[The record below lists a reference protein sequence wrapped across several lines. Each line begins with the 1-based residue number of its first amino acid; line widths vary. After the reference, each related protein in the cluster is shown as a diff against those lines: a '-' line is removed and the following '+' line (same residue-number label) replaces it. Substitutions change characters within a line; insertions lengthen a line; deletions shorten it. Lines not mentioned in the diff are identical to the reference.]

1 MDKHSAPSASLN
13 SRDALLKSLAD
24 ELFGIENGKMI
35 VAKDINI
42 SGIVYTLYKKSD
54 SLTAVVTGSSGTDIE
69 IIIPEIIKYNGSD
82 YKVDRINSSAFCLNT
97 KTEIIGIPS
106 GIENIEKHTFE
117 RCTSL
122 RKISVSEENQR
133 YSSNFEGVLFSKDRK
148 SLLVYPAG
156 KKDSAYV
163 IPKEVEK
170 ISDGAF
176 YGNMSLRYA
185 DMSDSVVSIG
195 DQAFYNCS
203 ELISIRISS
212 KTVVIGNN
220 AFMGCSL
227 LKHIDIPATAELIGD
242 SAFCGCS
249 SLLMVNVAAGN
260 KSYFSYN
267 GVLFDRNRKSLKV
280 YPSGRTEEG
289 FYVPEYVSVIEK
301 HAFYKC
307 DFLKSVY
314 INEHVNDI
322 EKQAFYRCVS
332 LENINVSLN
341 NSKYRSE
348 HGILYNST
356 LTELILYPAEK
367 KYDTFTVPDKTV
379 KIAENAFN
387 SCRFLKCAILPESV
401 RIIED
406 YAFYNCSG
414 LRYVSLSRKTEI
426 IGDYAF
432 GYCTH
437 LKNVAIP
444 GSVSRIG
451 EFAFECCFEMRCVSI
466 LKGVT
471 KISKS
476 AFLYCRSLTDISIPR
491 SVTTIESAAFCGCL
505 NLINI
510 YYEGSKKEWSMINMD
525 NSYSGNKSLISAG
538 KHCA

>member
-1 MDKHSAPSASLN
+1 MTTSNLN
-13 SRDALLKSLAD
+13 TRDALLKSLAD
-24 ELFGIENGKMI
+24 ELFGVENGKVL
-35 VAKDINI
+35 VAKDISI
-42 SGIVYTLYKKSD
+42 FGLVYTLYKKGNV
-54 SLTAVVTGSSGTDIE
+54 LTADVTGSSGKDIE
-69 IIIPEIIKYNGSD
+69 IIIPETIKYKEND
-82 YKVDRINSSAFCLNT
+82 YKVERINNSAFCLNT
-97 KTEIIGIPS
+97 KTEIISIPS
-106 GIENIEKHTFE
+106 GVENIEKHTFE

-122 RKISVSEENQR
+122 RKISVSENNKK
-133 YSSNFEGVLFSKDRK
+133 YCSNFEGVLFSKDRK

-156 KKDSAYV
+156 KKDSTYV
-163 IPKEVEK
+163 IPNDVEK

-176 YGNMSLRYA
+176 YGNMNLRYA
-185 DMSDSVVSIG
+185 DMSDSVVLIG

-203 ELISIRISS
+203 ELISIRVSS
-212 KTVVIGNN
+212 KITVIGNN
-220 AFMGCSL
+220 AFMGCTSL
-227 LKHIDIPATAELIGD
+227 RHVEIPASAELIGD
-242 SAFCGCS
+242 AAFCGCS
-249 SLLMVNVAAGN
+249 SLLMINVSPGN

-267 GVLFDRNRKSLKV
+267 GILYDKLRKSLKV
-280 YPSGRTEEG
+280 YPSGRTDEG

-314 INEHVNDI
+314 IDEHVTEI

-341 NSKYRSE
+341 NRRYRSD

-367 KYDTFTVPDKTV
+367 KYDTFTLPDKTV
-379 KIAENAFN
+379 KIAENAF
-387 SCRFLKCAILPESV
+387 SSSKYLKSVILPESV

-406 YAFYNCSG
+406 YAFFNCSG

-432 GYCTH
+432 GYCVH

-491 SVTTIESAAFCGCL
+491 SVTSIESAAFCGCL

-510 YYEGSKKEWSMINMD
+510 YYEGSKLEWSQINTD

>member
-1 MDKHSAPSASLN
+1 MDKQKVTSAALN

-24 ELFGIENGKMI
+24 ELFGVESGKI
-35 VAKDINI
+35 LVAKDINI
-42 SGIVYTLYKKSD
+42 FGLVYTLYKKGD
-54 SLTAVVTGSSGTDIE
+54 ALTAAVTGSSGKDIE
-69 IIIPEIIKYNGSD
+69 IIIPETIKYNGND
-82 YKVDRINSSAFCLNT
+82 YKVDKICNSAFCLNT

-122 RKISVSEENQR
+122 RKISVSEENAK

-148 SLLVYPAG
+148 TLMVYPAG

-163 IPKEVEK
+163 VPKDVEK
-170 ISDGAF
+170 IADGAF
-176 YGNMSLRYA
+176 YGNLNLKYA
-185 DMSDSVVSIG
+185 DMPDSVILIG

-203 ELISIRISS
+203 GLISVCVSQ
-212 KTVVIGNN
+212 KLTVIGNN
-220 AFMGCSL
+220 AFMGCSS
-227 LKHIDIPATAELIGD
+227 LKHMEVPGATELIGD
-242 SAFCGCS
+242 AAFCGCS
-249 SLLMVNVAAGN
+249 SLIMINVSVSN
-260 KSYFSYN
+260 KSYYSYN
-267 GVLFDRNRKSLKV
+267 GILFDKNRKSLKV
-280 YPSGRTEEG
+280 YPSGRTDEG
-289 FYVPEYVSVIEK
+289 YYVPEHVSVIEK

-307 DFLKSVY
+307 NFLKSVY
-314 INEHVNDI
+314 IDEHVTEI

-332 LENINVSLN
+332 LENVNVSLN
-341 NSKYRSE
+341 NRRYRSE

-356 LTELILYPAEK
+356 LTELILYPAQK
-367 KYDTFTVPDKTV
+367 KYDTFTVSDKTV
-379 KIAENAFN
+379 KIAENAF
-387 SCRFLKCAILPESV
+387 SSSRHLKCVILPESI

-406 YAFYNCSG
+406 YAFFNCSG

-432 GYCTH
+432 GYCVH

-444 GSVSRIG
+444 GSVSKIG

-471 KISKS
+471 QISKS

-491 SVTTIESAAFCGCL
+491 SVTSIESAAFCGCL

-510 YYEGSKKEWSMINMD
+510 YYEGSKLEWSKINTD
-525 NSYSGNKSLISAG
+525 NSYSGNKPLISAG